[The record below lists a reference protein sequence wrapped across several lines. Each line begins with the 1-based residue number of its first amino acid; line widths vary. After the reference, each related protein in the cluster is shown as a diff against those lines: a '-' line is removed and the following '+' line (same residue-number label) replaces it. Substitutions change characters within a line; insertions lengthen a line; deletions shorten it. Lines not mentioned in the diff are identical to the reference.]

1 MRPFNPDLNRV
12 FPWIFKA
19 LSIAVVSN
27 DCSLACLLRKQTTK
41 LARKNYKEY
50 YWYSIVLFVD

>member
-41 LARKNYKEY
+41 LARKN
-50 YWYSIVLFVD
+50 